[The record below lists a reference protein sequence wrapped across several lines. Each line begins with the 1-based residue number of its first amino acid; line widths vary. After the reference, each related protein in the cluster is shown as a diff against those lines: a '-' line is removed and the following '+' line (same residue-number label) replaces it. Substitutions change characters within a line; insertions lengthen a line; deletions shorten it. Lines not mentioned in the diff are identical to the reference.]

1 MSASIGK
8 FGGARMQ
15 YHLRQVF
22 VYLNMYP
29 INRPE
34 FMLPNCARYFDKEG
48 NLVDEDTRQRI
59 QELLAVLSDWTL
71 KLKIKLRQS

>member
-1 MSASIGK
+1 
-8 FGGARMQ
+8 
-15 YHLRQVF
+15 
-22 VYLNMYP
+22 MYP

-59 QELLAVLSDWTL
+59 QELLTVLSDWTL
-71 KLKIKLRQS
+71 KLKIKLGQP